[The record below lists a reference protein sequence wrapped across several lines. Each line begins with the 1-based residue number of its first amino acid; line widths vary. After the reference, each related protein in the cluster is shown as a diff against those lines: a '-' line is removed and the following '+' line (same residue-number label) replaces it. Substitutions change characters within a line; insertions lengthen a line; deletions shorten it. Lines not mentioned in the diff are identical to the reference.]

1 MTSPALIDTHC
12 HLDVEDFDV
21 DRTEILERAGAAGVA
36 AMLTL
41 GTDLASSARSVE
53 LASSHPAV
61 YAASGLHPNDAA
73 KFSEGMWPAFEALA
87 AHPRVIAWGEIGLD
101 YHWNFATK
109 EQQHRVFRDQLALA
123 RDAGLPIVVHIRKA
137 HDDTLA
143 ILSEPAFR
151 GLSGILHCWSGDLD
165 TARRG
170 LDLGYLI
177 GIGGPITY
185 KKSTLPEIARAL
197 PWEALV
203 VETDAPYLAPV
214 PRRGKRN
221 EPALVRHAFN
231 ALVEVKGD
239 SDAPAAAE
247 TLWANFQR
255 IFKRFRVPFESAGT
269 A

>member
-1 MTSPALIDTHC
+1 MTSPALVDSHC
-12 HLDVEDFDV
+12 HLDVEEFDA
-21 DRTEILERAGAAGVA
+21 DRTETIERAQGAGVA

-41 GTDLASSARSVE
+41 GTDLASSARAVE
-53 LASSHPAV
+53 LASSHPSI

-73 KFSEGMWPAFEALA
+73 KFTQGMWPAFEALA

-101 YHWNFATK
+101 YHWDFATK
-109 EQQHRVFRDQLALA
+109 EQQHQVFRDQLALA
-123 RDAGLPIVVHIRKA
+123 RDAGLPIVVHIRKS
-137 HDDTLA
+137 HEDTLA

-151 GLSGILHCWSGDLD
+151 GVSGILHCWSGDLE

-170 LDLGYLI
+170 IDIGYLI

-185 KKSTLPEIARAL
+185 KKSTLPELVRKL
-197 PWEALV
+197 PWETLV

-214 PRRGKRN
+214 PLRGKRN
-221 EPALVRHAFN
+221 EPALVRHAFDT
-231 ALVEVKGD
+231 LVATKGD
-239 SDAPAAAE
+239 LTPERAAA

-255 IFKRFRVPFESAGT
+255 VFKRFRVPFESAGT